1 MYLTIKETAE
11 YLTLSEAYVE
21 QLVRERKSAPSSTD
35 SSI

>member
-21 QLVRERKSAPSSTD
+21 QLVRENPHRL
-35 SSI
+35 